1 MCALRHI
8 RNEHEAD
15 KRVVSASPGASPS
28 GVLHSH
34 LGMHAEQRRTR
45 RDQLPAGQ
53 AILVTRHGHRRALA
67 CALAHVH
74 DPTREPA
81 VARLVALR
89 YRQFNNSIKHR
100 RYPQA
105 LVVRKS
111 KKHNTACDSRETAK
125 EPAPPQSHPWVSTSA
140 SPPSPRRK
148 CLNTVRSLSAKK
160 IPPFKTSQIRIG
172 CSW

>member
-34 LGMHAEQRRTR
+34 LGMHAKQRRTR

-81 VARLVALR
+81 VARWLPDVTGSLTR
-89 YRQFNNSIKHR
+89 
-100 RYPQA
+100 
-105 LVVRKS
+105 
-111 KKHNTACDSRETAK
+111 ACHH
-125 EPAPPQSHPWVSTSA
+125 SHLGM
-140 SPPSPRRK
+140 PS
-148 CLNTVRSLSAKK
+148 L
-160 IPPFKTSQIRIG
+160 
-172 CSW
+172 